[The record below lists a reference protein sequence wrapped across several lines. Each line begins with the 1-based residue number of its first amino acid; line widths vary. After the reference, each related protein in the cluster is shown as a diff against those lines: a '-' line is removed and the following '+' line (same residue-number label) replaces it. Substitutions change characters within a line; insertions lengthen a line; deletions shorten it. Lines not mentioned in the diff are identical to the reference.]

1 MQAQHHSGSTAKAT
15 TPDRH
20 LLLGQ
25 ALIGFQVSRSQ
36 ASREHLEQLATQAQ
50 QRGELTAADARVIA
64 TLLAA
69 PRNPR
74 PTTLHAV

>member
-15 TPDRH
+15 TPAIH
-20 LLLGQ
+20 LLGQ

-36 ASREHLEQLATQAQ
+36 ASREHLEKLATQAQ

-69 PRNPR
+69 PRKPR

>member
-1 MQAQHHSGSTAKAT
+1 MQAQHHSGSAVKAT
-15 TPDRH
+15 TPAIH
-20 LLLGQ
+20 LLGQ

-64 TLLAA
+64 TLLAS
-69 PRNPR
+69 PRRSTPNP
-74 PTTLHAV
+74 LGA